1 MLECRGSV
9 RHLGK
14 PPQGSKWEIK
24 FNKAGI
30 PYLADSAG
38 TLKKWA
44 MTYFQDST
52 PESRKD
58 TESRPMDLSLDRV
71 DDDMDDIA
79 TKPVVEG
86 QKPAAGTPTMD
97 VKSVQSVTGQSW
109 VLSDSVD
116 YFAGVSCREFFLWT
130 PCVRPFSFLHLTF

>member
-1 MLECRGSV
+1 MLECRGTV

-30 PYLADSAG
+30 PYLTDSAG

-52 PESRKD
+52 PESQKD
-58 TESRPMDLSLDRV
+58 TDSRPMDLSLDRV
-71 DDDMDDIA
+71 DDDMDDTQA
-79 TKPVVEG
+79 SKPAVED
-86 QKPAAGTPTMD
+86 QKPAAGTPAMD
-97 VKSVQSVTGQSW
+97 VKSVRSVTGQSW
-109 VLSDSVD
+109 VLSVSVD
-116 YFAGVSCREFFLWT
+116 YFAGVSCRELSGLNESEHSQ
-130 PCVRPFSFLHLTF
+130 FSI